1 MVELVDDVCTEPL
14 PEGVRVYRTR
24 MAGNLVASCD
34 RCAYVCAYWECACEL
49 AHDCGE
55 YLA

>member
-1 MVELVDDVCTEPL
+1 MIELVEDVCTEPL
-14 PEGVRVYRTR
+14 PDGVRVYRSH

-34 RCAYVCAYWECACEL
+34 RCGYVCGYWECGCEL